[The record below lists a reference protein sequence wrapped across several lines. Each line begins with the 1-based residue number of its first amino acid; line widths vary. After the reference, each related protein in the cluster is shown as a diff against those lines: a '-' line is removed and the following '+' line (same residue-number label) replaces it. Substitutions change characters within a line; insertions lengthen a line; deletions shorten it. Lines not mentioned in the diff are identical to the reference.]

1 MRRATTPKTNSL
13 DQEIRDLALAALQ
26 NSNRFA
32 EYHAKTDFSTC
43 HPPYADRNALEALCR
58 RLRDFADNLG
68 QLKCQAEILE
78 NKLSRAASRGVKE

>member
-13 DQEIRDLALAALQ
+13 DQEIRELSLAALQ

-68 QLKCQAEILE
+68 QLKCQAEALE
-78 NKLSRAASRGVKE
+78 NKLSRAVARGVKE

>member
-13 DQEIRDLALAALQ
+13 DEEIRELSLAALQ

-32 EYHAKTDFSTC
+32 EYRAKTDFSTC
-43 HPPYADRNALEALCR
+43 RPPYADSNALEALCR

-78 NKLSRAASRGVKE
+78 NKLSRAASRGMKE

>member
-13 DQEIRDLALAALQ
+13 DQEIRELSLAALQ

-43 HPPYADRNALEALCR
+43 RPPYADRNALEALCR